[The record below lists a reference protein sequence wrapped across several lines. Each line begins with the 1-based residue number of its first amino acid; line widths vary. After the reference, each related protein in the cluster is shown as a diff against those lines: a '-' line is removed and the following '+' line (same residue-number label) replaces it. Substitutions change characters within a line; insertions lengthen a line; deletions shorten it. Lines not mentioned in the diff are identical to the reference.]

1 MSDDPKRPDLD
12 DEGTI
17 SMSDV
22 DSDDEATI
30 DGDPSLPSI
39 DDPQMPGS
47 IGGFRI
53 IGKLGEGG
61 MGTVWE
67 AEQAQPKR
75 RVALKVMRRDH
86 IIDELHAKM
95 FRREAESLARL
106 RHPNI
111 AAIYESGHTDD
122 GHDFFAMEL
131 VPGVTLDVWLASRPT
146 AIDTAELELRLGL
159 FRSICDA
166 VHYAHQR
173 GVIHRDLK
181 PSNIIVTDDDVASG
195 AGSSAKPTLSIKI
208 LDFGLAR
215 ITDADIAATMVS
227 EIGVIKGTL
236 QYMSPE
242 QARGDV
248 VAIDVRSDVYALGVI
263 LYEMLTGRRPY
274 NVSRAALAE
283 AVRVICED
291 SPDPVSRSWS
301 GIRRLDQDL
310 ETIVGK
316 TLEKEADRRY
326 DSAAALRED
335 IERYLGSQPI
345 LAHPPSAAYQLKKM
359 VQRNRLGAAF
369 AATVLALVVVLA
381 VTMTVQ
387 AGRIARERDR
397 AEKETAKALAVN
409 QFMRETLGAAS
420 PYEQGISITVLEALD
435 QAVDRIESSF
445 ADQPEVEAEVRHT
458 IGDTY
463 NALGRYDEAEPLL
476 ESALQ
481 MRIELVGKDSPE
493 AIETMASLAQ
503 LSWRKA
509 DHDQAIARG
518 YELLEA
524 RRRVYGDPSSDVAVT
539 LDFLGRVLI
548 EASRYEEAEKVMD
561 EALAMSLEIHGEESV
576 YVAGCYQNMS
586 VLEETWRQDYVKA
599 EELTRKEIE
608 IRRAVE
614 GDDTMES
621 AGALNNLGIY
631 VMFQGRLEEAALII
645 EEANEAVRRLAGD
658 QHPELAKGLEN
669 LGNVYYRLGQ
679 TDKTLELLAEVIE
692 MRRAVLGDDSPQVAR
707 GLTNLGA
714 VYRITGQYELAE
726 ETLRDAVV
734 RMERAYGPDHTDVA
748 SVHRTLGLTLWK
760 LERLVEAETELRTAH
775 GIAKAAY
782 DEGTLG
788 LAGYQN
794 YLGRVL
800 IQRKKFTEA
809 EPLLIASYEAHVD
822 AHGSDSEITAGAAKG
837 LVELYEAWGRPND
850 ADRYRQD

>member
-1 MSDDPKRPDLD
+1 MTEIPKTPKSDDDLTVSIQGDGPAGEAAAVHPAGRP
-12 DEGTI
+12 EF
-17 SMSDV
+17 
-22 DSDDEATI
+22 
-30 DGDPSLPSI
+30 
-39 DDPQMPGS
+39 

-67 AEQAQPKR
+67 AEQSQPRR

-86 IIDELHAKM
+86 VVDELHARM
-95 FRREAESLARL
+95 FRREAESLGRL

-131 VPGVTLDVWLASRPT
+131 VPGVTLDEWLAGRPT
-146 AIDTAELELRLGL
+146 PIDGDELKLRLGL

-181 PSNIIVTDDDVASG
+181 PSNIIVTNEGVSSSG
-195 AGSSAKPTLSIKI
+195 GSSAKSSLTIKI

-215 ITDADIAATMVS
+215 ITDADIAATLVS
-227 EIGVIKGTL
+227 EIGMIKGTL

-248 VAIDVRSDVYALGVI
+248 AAIDVRSDVYALGVI

-283 AVRVICED
+283 AVRVICEET
-291 SPDPVSRSWS
+291 PEPVGKSWS
-301 GIRRLDQDL
+301 GVRRLDQDL

-316 TLEKEADRRY
+316 TLEKDADRRY

-335 IERYLGSQPI
+335 VERYLGSQPI
-345 LAHPPSAAYQLKKM
+345 LAHPPSAVYQLKKM

-369 AATVLALVVVLA
+369 AATVLGLLVVLA
-381 VTMTVQ
+381 ATMTVQ

-397 AEKETAKALAVN
+397 AENEAAKAQAVN
-409 QFMRETLGAAS
+409 RFMRETLSAAS
-420 PYEQGISITVLEALD
+420 PFEQGIEVTVAEALD
-435 QAVDRIESSF
+435 QATVRISESF
-445 ADQPEVEAEVRHT
+445 TEQPGVEAEVRHT

-476 ESALQ
+476 ETALE
-481 MRIELVGKDSPE
+481 MRTELAGPDSPE
-493 AIETMASLAQ
+493 SIETMASLAQ
-503 LSWRKA
+503 LAWRQA
-509 DHDQAIARG
+509 DHDLAIARG
-518 YELLEA
+518 EELLEA

-548 EASRYEEAEKVMD
+548 EAGRYEEAEKVVQ
-561 EALAMSLEIHGEESV
+561 EAFDMSLEVHGEQSV
-576 YVAGCYQNMS
+576 QTAGCYQNMS

-599 EELTRKEIE
+599 EELTRKEIG
-608 IRRAVE
+608 IRRAVQ
-614 GDDTMES
+614 GGDTMES

-631 VMFQGRLEEAALII
+631 IMLQGRLEDAAEII
-645 EEANEAVRRLAGD
+645 EEANAAVRRLAGD
-658 QHPELAKGLEN
+658 RHPELAKGLEN
-669 LGNVYYRLGQ
+669 LGNVHFRLGNY
-679 TDKTLELLAEVIE
+679 DKTLALLAEVIE
-692 MRRAVLGDDSPQVAR
+692 MRREVLGDDSPQVAR

-714 VYRITGQYELAE
+714 VYRVSGRLDLAE

-734 RMERAYGPDHTDVA
+734 RMERAYGPEHTDVA
-748 SVHRTLGLTLWK
+748 SVHRTLGLVLWK
-760 LERLVEAETELRTAH
+760 LGRLDDAETELRTAFTIAEAAFPAGSL
-775 GIAKAAY
+775 GI
-782 DEGTLG
+782 
-788 LAGYQN
+788 AGYQN
-794 YLGRVL
+794 YLGRLLVE
-800 IQRKKFTEA
+800 RREFSEA
-809 EPLLIASYEAHVD
+809 EPLMIECYD
-822 AHGSDSEITAGAAKG
+822 AHLDAYGAAHERTVVAAAG
-837 LVELYEAWGRPND
+837 VVELYEAWGRPD
-850 ADRYRQD
+850 QAARYRVE

>member
-1 MSDDPKRPDLD
+1 MTDDRTRPDPD
-12 DEGTI
+12 DERTL
-17 SMSDV
+17 SASDV
-22 DSDDEATI
+22 GADEEATV
-30 DGDPSLPSI
+30 DGAPSGPI
-39 DDPQMPGS
+39 VDDPQMPDS

-67 AEQAQPKR
+67 AEQAHPKR

-86 IIDELHAKM
+86 VVDELHARM
-95 FRREAESLARL
+95 FRREAQSLARL

-111 AAIYESGHTDD
+111 AAIYESGHTED

-131 VPGVTLDVWLASRPT
+131 VPGVTLDVWLANRP
-146 AIDTAELELRLGL
+146 APVDGAELELRLGL

-181 PSNIIVTDDDVASG
+181 PSNIIVTDDDVSSDSG
-195 AGSSAKPTLSIKI
+195 TSAKPSLAIKV

-215 ITDADIAATMVS
+215 ITDADIAATLIS
-227 EIGVIKGTL
+227 EIGIIKGTL

-248 VAIDVRSDVYALGVI
+248 AAIDVRSDVYALGVI

-283 AVRVICED
+283 AVRVICEER
-291 SPDPVSRSWS
+291 PEPVARSWS
-301 GIRRLDQDL
+301 GVRKLDQDL

-335 IERYLGSQPI
+335 IERYLSSQPI
-345 LAHPPSAAYQLKKM
+345 LARAPSAVYQLKKM

-369 AATVLALVVVLA
+369 AATVLALLVVLA
-381 VTMTVQ
+381 VTMTIQ

-397 AEKETAKALAVN
+397 AETEAAKALAVN
-409 QFMRETLGAAS
+409 QFMRDTLGAAN
-420 PYEQGISITVLEALD
+420 PYAQGVDITVLEALD
-435 QAVDRIESSF
+435 QAVDRIETSF
-445 ADQPEVEAEVRHT
+445 ADQPEVEAEVRQT
-458 IGDTY
+458 IGETY
-463 NALGRYDEAEPLL
+463 NALGRFDEAEPLL
-476 ESALQ
+476 ETALAMRTELFGRDSA
-481 MRIELVGKDSPE
+481 E
-493 AIETMASLAQ
+493 AIESMASLAQ
-503 LSWRKA
+503 VAWRRPDYELA
-509 DHDQAIARG
+509 LVRG
-518 YELLEA
+518 EELLEA
-524 RRRVYGDPSSDVAVT
+524 RRRVFGDPSSHVAVT
-539 LDFLGRVLI
+539 LDFIGRLLVD
-548 EASRYEEAEKVMD
+548 AARFEEAD
-561 EALAMSLEIHGEESV
+561 EMMQQALAMSLELHGESSIQ
-576 YVAGCYQNMS
+576 VAACYQNMS
-586 VLEETWRQDYVKA
+586 VLVEVWRQDYVKA

-614 GDDTMES
+614 GGDTMETAS
-621 AGALNNLGIY
+621 SINNLGIY
-631 VMFQGRLEEAALII
+631 LMYQGRFDEAAAKI
-645 EEANEAVRRLAGD
+645 EEANAIIRRLGGD

-669 LGNVYYRLGQ
+669 LGNVYFRLGQ

-734 RMERAYGPDHTDVA
+734 RMERAYGPDHVDVA
-748 SVHRTLGLTLWK
+748 STHRTLGLTLWALK
-760 LERLVEAETELRTAH
+760 RGEEAEAELRTAH
-775 GIAKAAY
+775 RIAEAAY
-782 DEGTLG
+782 EEGTLG

-800 IQRKKFTEA
+800 GHRGKHAEA
-809 EPLLIASYEAHVD
+809 ESLLIASYDAHVA
-822 AHGSDSEITAGAAKG
+822 AHGVDSEITAGAAEG
-837 LVELYEAWGRPND
+837 LIELYEAWGRPD
-850 ADRYRQD
+850 EAARYRPE